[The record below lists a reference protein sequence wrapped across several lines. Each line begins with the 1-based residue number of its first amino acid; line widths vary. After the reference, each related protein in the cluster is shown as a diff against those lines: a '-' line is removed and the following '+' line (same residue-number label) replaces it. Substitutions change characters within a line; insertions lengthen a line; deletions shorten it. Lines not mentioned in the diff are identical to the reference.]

1 MYRMSTNS
9 EKINTEDKPT
19 VSETLNRFMLKVK
32 YSFYSTLVFFLFANP
47 ETFKVVQ
54 QLVGSSMNIT
64 TSAGVPTPFGFFLH
78 TGLFFITMLGLM
90 LLPSY

>member
-1 MYRMSTNS
+1 MSEQIANK
-9 EKINTEDKPT
+9 EVKEKPT

-54 QLVGSSMNIT
+54 QLVGHSMNIT
-64 TSAGVPTPFGFFLH
+64 TSTGVPTSFGFFLH
-78 TGLFFITMLGLM
+78 TCLFFITMLGLM
-90 LLPSY
+90 LIES

>member
-1 MYRMSTNS
+1 MSDNNK
-9 EKINTEDKPT
+9 EKPT
-19 VSETLNRFMLKVK
+19 VSETVNRFMLKVK

-47 ETFKVVQ
+47 ETFRVVQ
-54 QLVGSSMNIT
+54 QLVGSKINIT
-64 TSAGVPTPFGFFLH
+64 TGTGVPTSFGFFLH